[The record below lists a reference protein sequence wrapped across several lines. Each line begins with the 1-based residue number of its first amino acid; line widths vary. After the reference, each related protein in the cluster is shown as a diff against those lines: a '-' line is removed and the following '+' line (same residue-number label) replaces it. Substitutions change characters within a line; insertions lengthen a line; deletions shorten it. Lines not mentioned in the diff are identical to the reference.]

1 MRWKQF
7 FTPVQSM
14 SAADVREYLSD
25 KTLQEV
31 TILDVRQ
38 PGEYEAGHIPGAKLV
53 PLPELTD
60 RLEEIDPSKPVVVY
74 CAIGGRS
81 RVASQTLS
89 GKGYDHVIN
98 LSGGYKAWNGQSA
111 FGGEDEGVDL
121 FAELNSAEKIL
132 AMAYSLEDGLRD
144 FYLKMLDRVQDERV
158 KSVFRLLAEIE
169 IKHKDRLFA
178 EYTRLTGQ
186 DDRGAF
192 ECSQVSPFMEGG
204 LTTEEYMDR
213 FKPDLN
219 SVVDVIS
226 MAMSIEAQALDL
238 YSRAAAWTKN
248 DENRQILE
256 QIASEEKA
264 HLQRLGQ
271 LLDETMAR

>member
-111 FGGEDEGVDL
+111 FGG
-121 FAELNSAEKIL
+121 
-132 AMAYSLEDGLRD
+132 
-144 FYLKMLDRVQDERV
+144 KM
-158 KSVFRLLAEIE
+158 K
-169 IKHKDRLFA
+169 
-178 EYTRLTGQ
+178 G
-186 DDRGAF
+186 
-192 ECSQVSPFMEGG
+192 
-204 LTTEEYMDR
+204 
-213 FKPDLN
+213 
-219 SVVDVIS
+219 
-226 MAMSIEAQALDL
+226 
-238 YSRAAAWTKN
+238 WTCLPN
-248 DENRQILE
+248 
-256 QIASEEKA
+256 
-264 HLQRLGQ
+264 
-271 LLDETMAR
+271 